1 MQTHTIILFFILAC
15 SFQLSHAQI
24 DISEKIDGL
33 SMVAPPRPFMAD
45 PAVEMQQVSA
55 DWVALIPYAFTR
67 NGDTKVIYNSQG
79 QWWGETLEGIEKSI
93 QLCKAADMKIMLKP
107 QVYIPGGWVGE
118 MDADKEAQWKLWE
131 SSYRAY
137 IFRLLNLAIEYEVD
151 LFCIGTEYK
160 IAARKREAFWR
171 ALIDEIRAQYNGKL
185 CYSSNWDNYDQIPF
199 WDALDYIGLSA
210 YFPLSE
216 AATPDIENLKKAWMP
231 IKKKLKKLSDKYNKP
246 ILFTEYGYL
255 SADHCA
261 DKTWL
266 NEDRIHQLPV
276 NELAQAN
283 ALEAMYASY
292 WNEAWWAG
300 GFLWKW
306 FPNGMG
312 HEGYFDKDY
321 TPQGKMAEK
330 VVREWYMKN
339 DN

>member
-1 MQTHTIILFFILAC
+1 MSYHTIIFLILLAC
-15 SFQLSHAQI
+15 SFQPTQAQI
-24 DISEKIDGL
+24 DISNKIDGL
-33 SMVAPPRPFMAD
+33 SMVAPPKPFTAN

-55 DWVALIPYAFTR
+55 EWVALIPYGFTR
-67 NGDTKVIYNSQG
+67 KGDTKVIYRGKG
-79 QWWGETLEGIEKSI
+79 QWWGETLEGLEKSI
-93 QLCKAADMKIMLKP
+93 QICKKAGMKIMLKP
-107 QVYIPGGWVGE
+107 QVYVPGGWVGE
-118 MDADKEAQWKLWE
+118 MDTEDESAWSVWE

-137 IFRLLNLAIEYEVD
+137 IFRILNLAIEYEVE
-151 LFCIGTEYK
+151 LFCVGTEYK
-160 IAARKREAFWR
+160 IAAHKREDFWR
-171 ALIDEIRAQYNGKL
+171 ALIQEIRVQYVGQL
-185 CYSSNWDNYDQIPF
+185 TYSSNWDHYDKIPF

-216 AATPDIENLKKAWMP
+216 EVTPDIEDLKEAWKP
-231 IKKKLKKLSDKYNKP
+231 IKEKLRKLANKHDKP

-266 NEDRIHQLPV
+266 NEDKIHQLPV

-283 ALEAMYASY
+283 ALEAMYATY

-321 TPQGKMAEK
+321 TPQGKMAEEVLRK
-330 VVREWYMKN
+330 WFK
-339 DN
+339 